1 MLGVTWLGHST
12 VVIDLDGRRL
22 VTDPLLFRHAPPLR
36 RRGPRP
42 DPASWQDAHAALI
55 SHLHHDHAELR
66 SLRLL
71 GPVPILTCPENAAWF
86 NRRGFGS
93 AHGLD
98 SDWYDVGGGVEV
110 RLVPAVH
117 GSRPMPHRP
126 NFANGHLVR
135 GADGRSLWCA
145 GDTELFAAMEKM
157 TDWAGARLTV
167 ALIPIAGW
175 GPRLS
180 QGHLDP
186 EEAAAACAL
195 ADPEYV
201 VPVHWG
207 TLHVP
212 GLRHTPPGWMDR
224 PLEAFEDALARV
236 APRTRLVELRP
247 GETWT
252 LP

>member
-1 MLGVTWLGHST
+1 
-12 VVIDLDGRRL
+12 
-22 VTDPLLFRHAPPLR
+22 
-36 RRGPRP
+36 
-42 DPASWQDAHAALI
+42 
-55 SHLHHDHAELR
+55 
-66 SLRLL
+66 
-71 GPVPILTCPENAAWF
+71 
-86 NRRGFGS
+86 
-93 AHGLD
+93 
-98 SDWYDVGGGVEV
+98 
-110 RLVPAVH
+110 
-117 GSRPMPHRP
+117 MPHRP

-180 QGHLDP
+180 QGPLDP